1 LELLTRKATLLVR
14 LKCLYKKFFVRLPKG
29 FAGLNIFE
37 EFFFVLTIVRDYE
50 CKEEKIWLEMLAKHN
65 GMAIGKK
72 KKTRWVASNNSRQIL
87 FVHGIVDNSENQNGE
102 IKLSEFR
109 QRDLQEKI
117 SRRYSVEKSIY
128 YSQFLLSIFCNVW
141 NLINIIVKIY

>member
-1 LELLTRKATLLVR
+1 MELLTRKATLLVR
-14 LKCLYKKFFVRLPKG
+14 LKCLYKKFFVRLLKG

-37 EFFFVLTIVRDYE
+37 EFFFVLTIVQDYE

-65 GMAIGKK
+65 SMAIGK
-72 KKTRWVASNNSRQIL
+72 KKTRWVAGNNSRQIL

-109 QRDLQEKI
+109 QKDLQEKI
-117 SRRYSVEKSIY
+117 SRRHSIEKSIY
-128 YSQFLLSIFCNVW
+128 YFPFSSIHFL
-141 NLINIIVKIY
+141 